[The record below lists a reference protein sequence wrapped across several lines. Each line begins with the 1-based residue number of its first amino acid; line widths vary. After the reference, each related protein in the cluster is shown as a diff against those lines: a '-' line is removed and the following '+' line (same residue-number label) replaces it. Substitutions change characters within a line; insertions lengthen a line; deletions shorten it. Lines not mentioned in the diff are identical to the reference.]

1 MSYSFGNYI
10 CELREKANLTQT
22 QLGEKLGVSNKAVSK
37 WENGAA
43 YPSSDLMYDLAK
55 VLDTSVEELYRVMS
69 ETKKEK
75 GKLRAFLDKVFGYPK
90 IEIPF
95 FILISIIVYI
105 LFIAFGKNDDKS
117 VLLIATPV
125 ICVILGAFVYLINRI
140 LIKMPMVSS
149 RFIDILEL
157 FMFFSFMMG
166 ETALLVAFFIDMKNG
181 FNYSAAAV
189 PFALAAIVMF
199 HNKRKR

>member
-1 MSYSFGNYI
+1 
-10 CELREKANLTQT
+10 
-22 QLGEKLGVSNKAVSK
+22 
-37 WENGAA
+37 
-43 YPSSDLMYDLAK
+43 
-55 VLDTSVEELYRVMS
+55 
-69 ETKKEK
+69 
-75 GKLRAFLDKVFGYPK
+75 
-90 IEIPF
+90 
-95 FILISIIVYI
+95 
-105 LFIAFGKNDDKS
+105 
-117 VLLIATPV
+117 
-125 ICVILGAFVYLINRI
+125 
-140 LIKMPMVSS
+140 MPMVSS